1 MAVYQEDHGKRVA
14 EGGKSHITEVHM
26 KRDKS
31 KWGVFLQISLG
42 ALVLGLFIG
51 GVAFPQTSFF
61 QGKTVTLLESS
72 APGGV
77 GSMRT
82 KAVVPFLQKYIPGNP
97 TIVMQYMDGGGGRKA
112 ANHLYKSVRP
122 DGLTIGRMST
132 PFVMQPILGESGVL
146 YDIDKVI
153 YLGTSYSGGYHVFL
167 TRREAGLD
175 GPEKLRAASGMR
187 IGSQSVGHLIYI
199 SGRMFAYLMGLKQP
213 RFVTGYNSPELDVAI
228 EQGEIDARSTVADS
242 LLHEKPQWVDKG
254 LMDFHGI
261 IEIPKGRKHTHPR
274 FAKLPDIETFARSDT
289 DRKLVAMYRTF
300 VGSGNPYILPP
311 GTPKDRVQ
319 ILQEA
324 MRKTYK
330 DPEFFKEYTK
340 LTGLKAEPQ
349 MPEELEQ
356 TIKDMPRDREAVEQ
370 FKKLTGPD
378 PLPQR

>member
-1 MAVYQEDHGKRVA
+1 VL
-14 EGGKSHITEVHM
+14 
-26 KRDKS
+26 
-31 KWGVFLQISLG
+31 FLQISLS
-42 ALVLGLFIG
+42 APLLGLCIDLFMG

-61 QGKTVTLLESS
+61 QGKTVTILESS

-97 TIVMQYMDGGGGRKA
+97 TIVMQHMDGGGGRKA
-112 ANHLYKSVRP
+112 ANHIYNSVRP

-132 PFVMQPILGESGVL
+132 PFVMQPILGESGIL
-146 YDIDKVI
+146 YDIDKVS
-153 YLGTSYSGGYHVFL
+153 YLGTSYSGGYHVFF
-167 TRREAGLD
+167 TRRESSIDSL
-175 GPEKLRAASGMR
+175 EKLRTASGLR

-199 SGRMFAYLMGLKQP
+199 SGRMFAYLIGLKQP

-228 EQGEIDARSTVADS
+228 EQGEIDTRSTVADA
-242 LLHEKPQWVDKG
+242 LLHEKPQWVDKAQ
-254 LMDFHGI
+254 MDFHAI
-261 IEIPKGRKHTHPR
+261 IEVPKGRKHSHPQ
-274 FAKLPDIETFARSDT
+274 FAKLPDIETFASSAM
-289 DRKLVAMYRTF
+289 DRKIVALYRAF
-300 VGSGNPYILPP
+300 IGSGNPLILPP
-311 GTPKDRVQ
+311 GTPKDRVR

-324 MRKTYK
+324 MRKTFK
-330 DPEFFKEYTK
+330 DREFSKEYAK

-356 TIKDMPRDREAVEQ
+356 TIRDMPRDREAVEL

>member
-1 MAVYQEDHGKRVA
+1 
-14 EGGKSHITEVHM
+14 M

-31 KWGVFLQISLG
+31 KWGAFLQISLG
-42 ALVLGLFIG
+42 ALLLDFFIG
-51 GVAFPQTSFF
+51 RVALPQTSFF
-61 QGKTVTLLESS
+61 QGKTVTILESS
-72 APGGV
+72 GAGGV

-82 KAVVPFLQKYIPGNP
+82 KALVPFLQKYIPGNP
-97 TIVMQYMDGGGGRKA
+97 TIVIQYMDGGGGRKA

-132 PFVMQPILGESGVL
+132 PFVMHSILGESGVL

-167 TRREAGLD
+167 TRKEAGLD
-175 GPEKLRAASGMR
+175 TLEKLRAASGVR
-187 IGSQSVGHLIYI
+187 IGAQSVGHLIYI
-199 SGRMFAYLMGLKQP
+199 SGRMFSYLIGLKQP
-213 RFVTGYNSPELDVAI
+213 KFVTGYDARELDIAI
-228 EQGEIDARSTVADS
+228 EKGEIDGRSTVADS
-242 LLHEKPQWVDKG
+242 MLHENREWVDKG

-274 FAKLPDIETFARSDT
+274 FAKLPDIETFPKSDM

-300 VGSGNPYILPP
+300 VGSGNPFILPP
-311 GTPKDRVQ
+311 GTPKDRAQ

-356 TIKDMPRDREAVEQ
+356 TIKDMPRDREAVEL
-370 FKKLTGPD
+370 FKKINGPD

>member
-1 MAVYQEDHGKRVA
+1 MRRDRS
-14 EGGKSHITEVHM
+14 KSV
-26 KRDKS
+26 
-31 KWGVFLQISLG
+31 VFLQISLG
-42 ALVLGLFIG
+42 ALLLDLFIAG
-51 GVAFPQTSFF
+51 GVFPQTSFF
-61 QGKTVTLLESS
+61 QGKTVTILESS

-97 TIVMQYMDGGGGRKA
+97 TIVMQYMGGGGGRKA
-112 ANHLYKSVRP
+112 ANHFYTSVRP

-132 PFVMQPILGESGVL
+132 PFVMQSMLGESGVL
-146 YDIDKVI
+146 YDIDKVS
-153 YLGTSYSGGYHVFL
+153 YLGTSYSGGYHVFM

-175 GPEKLRAASGMR
+175 SPEKLRAASGLR

-213 RFVTGYNSPELDVAI
+213 RFVTGYSSPELDVAI

-254 LMDFHGI
+254 VMHFHGI

-274 FAKLPDIETFARSDT
+274 FAELSDVEAFAKSAM
-289 DRKLVAMYRTF
+289 DRKLVGLYRTF
-300 VGSGNPYILPP
+300 VGSGNPFILPP
-311 GTPKDRVQ
+311 STPKDRVL

-324 MRKTYK
+324 MRRTYR
-330 DPEFFKEYTK
+330 DPDFSKEYTK

-356 TIKDMPRDREAVEQ
+356 TIKDMPRDREAVEL

>member
-1 MAVYQEDHGKRVA
+1 MRRNESELFR
-14 EGGKSHITEVHM
+14 
-26 KRDKS
+26 
-31 KWGVFLQISLG
+31 QIYLG
-42 ALVLGLFIG
+42 ALLVNFFIG
-51 GVAFPQTSFF
+51 GVAFSQTSFF
-61 QGKTVTLLESS
+61 QGKTVTIIQSS
-72 APGGV
+72 GPSGV
-77 GSMRT
+77 GDMRT

-112 ANHLYKSVRP
+112 ANHLYTSVRP

-132 PFVMQPILGESGVL
+132 PFVMNPILGVSGVL

-167 TRREAGLD
+167 TRKEAGLD
-175 GPEKLRAASGMR
+175 SPEKLRAASGVR
-187 IGSQSVGHLIYI
+187 IGAQSVGHLIYI
-199 SGRMFAYLMGLKQP
+199 SGRMFTYLIGLKQP
-213 RFVTGYNSPELDVAI
+213 KFVTGYDARELDVAI
-228 EQGEIDARSTVADS
+228 ERGEIDARSTVADS
-242 LLHEKPQWVDKG
+242 MLHENREWVDKG

-261 IEIPKGRKHTHPR
+261 IEIPKGRKHSHPH
-274 FAKLPDIETFARSDT
+274 FAKLPDIETFARSDM

-324 MRKTYK
+324 MRKTYR

-356 TIKDMPRDREAVEQ
+356 TIRDMPRDREAVELL
-370 FKKLTGPD
+370 KKLTGPD
-378 PLPQR
+378 PLPNR

>member
-1 MAVYQEDHGKRVA
+1 
-14 EGGKSHITEVHM
+14 M

-42 ALVLGLFIG
+42 ALLLDFFIG
-51 GVAFPQTSFF
+51 RVALPQTSFF
-61 QGKTVTLLESS
+61 QGKTVTILESS
-72 APGGV
+72 GAGGV

-82 KAVVPFLQKYIPGNP
+82 KALVPFLQKHIPGNP
-97 TIVMQYMDGGGGRKA
+97 TIVIQYMDGGGGRKA

-132 PFVMQPILGESGVL
+132 PFVMHSILGESGVL

-167 TRREAGLD
+167 TRKEAGLD
-175 GPEKLRAASGMR
+175 TLEKLRAASGVR
-187 IGSQSVGHLIYI
+187 IGAQSVGHLIYI
-199 SGRMFAYLMGLKQP
+199 SGRMFSYLIGLKQP
-213 RFVTGYNSPELDVAI
+213 KFVTGYDARELDIAI
-228 EQGEIDARSTVADS
+228 EKGEIDGRSTVADS
-242 LLHEKPQWVDKG
+242 MLHENREWGDKG

-274 FAKLPDIETFARSDT
+274 FAKLPDIETFPRSDM

-300 VGSGNPYILPP
+300 VGSGNPFILPP
-311 GTPKDRVQ
+311 GTPKDRAQ

-356 TIKDMPRDREAVEQ
+356 TIKDMPRDREAVEL
-370 FKKLTGPD
+370 FKKINGPD

>member
-1 MAVYQEDHGKRVA
+1 MN
-14 EGGKSHITEVHM
+14 
-26 KRDKS
+26 RDKS

-42 ALVLGLFIG
+42 AHLLGLFIG

-61 QGKTVTLLESS
+61 QGKTVTIIESS
-72 APGGV
+72 AAGGV
-77 GSMRT
+77 GTMRT

-97 TIVMQYMDGGGGRKA
+97 TIVVQYMDGGGGRKA
-112 ANHLYKSVRP
+112 ANHLYQTVLP

-132 PFVMQPILGESGVL
+132 PFVMHPILGESGVL
-146 YDIDKVI
+146 YDIDKVS

-175 GPEKLRAASGMR
+175 SLEKVRAASGMR
-187 IGSQSVGHLIYI
+187 IGAQSVGHLIYI

-213 RFVTGYNSPELDVAI
+213 RFVTGYNSPELDLAI
-228 EQGEIDARSTVADS
+228 EQGELDARSTVADS
-242 LLHEKPQWVDKG
+242 LLHEKPQWVDKR

-274 FAKLPDIETFARSDT
+274 FAELSDVETFAKSAM
-289 DRKLVAMYRTF
+289 DRKLVALYRTF
-300 VGSGNPYILPP
+300 VGSGNPFILPP
-311 GTPKDRVQ
+311 GTPKDRVH

-324 MRKTYK
+324 MRKTYR

-356 TIKDMPRDREAVEQ
+356 TIKDMPRDREAVEL

>member
-1 MAVYQEDHGKRVA
+1 MLRG
-14 EGGKSHITEVHM
+14 VHM
-26 KRDKS
+26 RHDRSKS
-31 KWGVFLQISLG
+31 VMFLNISLG
-42 ALVLGLFIG
+42 ALLLGLFIG

-61 QGKTVTLLESS
+61 QGKTVTILESS

-82 KAVVPFLQKYIPGNP
+82 KAVVPFLHKHIPGNP
-97 TIVMQYMDGGGGRKA
+97 TIVVQYMDGGGGRKA
-112 ANHLYKSVRP
+112 ANHIFNSVRP

-132 PFVMQPILGESGVL
+132 PFVMQPILGESGIL
-146 YDIDKVI
+146 YDIDKVS
-153 YLGTSYSGGYHVFL
+153 YLGTSYSGGYHVFIS
-167 TRREAGLD
+167 RREAGLD
-175 GPEKLRAASGMR
+175 SLEKLRAASGTK

-199 SGRMFAYLMGLKQP
+199 SGRFFAYLMGLKQP
-213 RFVTGYNSPELDVAI
+213 RFVTGYSSPELDVAI
-228 EQGEIDARSTVADS
+228 DQGEIDARTTVADS

-261 IEIPKGRKHTHPR
+261 IEIPKGRKHSHPR
-274 FAKLPDIETFARSDT
+274 FGQLTDIESFARSEM
-289 DRKLVAMYRTF
+289 DRKIVRLYRTF
-300 VGSGNPYILPP
+300 VGSGNPFILPP
-311 GTPKDRVQ
+311 STPKDRVQ

-324 MRKTYK
+324 MRKTYR
-330 DPEFFKEYTK
+330 DPEFLKEYTK

-356 TIKDMPRDREAVEQ
+356 TIKDMPRDREAVEL

>member
-1 MAVYQEDHGKRVA
+1 MRRDTS
-14 EGGKSHITEVHM
+14 KSM
-26 KRDKS
+26 M
-31 KWGVFLQISLG
+31 FLQIYLG
-42 ALVLGLFIG
+42 AHLLGLFIG

-61 QGKTVTLLESS
+61 QGKTVTIIQSS

-77 GSMRT
+77 GDMRT
-82 KAVVPFLQKYIPGNP
+82 KAIVPFLQKYIPGNP
-97 TIVMQYMDGGGGRKA
+97 AIVMEYMDGGGGRKA

-132 PFVMQPILGESGVL
+132 PFVMHPILGESGVL
-146 YDIDKVI
+146 YDIDKVS
-153 YLGTSYSGGYHVFL
+153 YLGTSYSGGYHIFL
-167 TRREAGLD
+167 TRKEAGLD
-175 GPEKLRAASGMR
+175 SREKLRAASGVR

-199 SGRMFAYLMGLKQP
+199 SGRMFTYLIGLKQP
-213 RFVTGYNSPELDVAI
+213 KFVTGYNSPELDIAI
-228 EQGEIDARSTVADS
+228 EQGEIDGRTTVADS

-261 IEIPKGRKHTHPR
+261 IEIPKGRKHSHRR
-274 FAKLPDIETFARSDT
+274 FAELSDIESFARSAM

-324 MRKTYK
+324 MRKTYR
-330 DPEFFKEYTK
+330 DPEFFKEYKK
-340 LTGLKAEPQ
+340 LSGLEAEPQ

-356 TIKDMPRDREAVEQ
+356 TIRDMPRDREAVDL